1 MQRERYNQLTAQII
15 GCAMEVHKQLGP
27 GLLES
32 AYMKCLR
39 YELESKNI
47 SFTTEQILPLKYK
60 GSEKIGVYYMDFL
73 IEDHIVLEIKSVEA
87 IHEIHRAQLL
97 TYMKI
102 GNYKLG
108 LILNFNVK
116 IMKDGIHRYV
126 NRF

>member
-1 MQRERYNQLTAQII
+1 MQRERYNQLTAEII

>member
-1 MQRERYNQLTAQII
+1 MQRERYNQFTAQII